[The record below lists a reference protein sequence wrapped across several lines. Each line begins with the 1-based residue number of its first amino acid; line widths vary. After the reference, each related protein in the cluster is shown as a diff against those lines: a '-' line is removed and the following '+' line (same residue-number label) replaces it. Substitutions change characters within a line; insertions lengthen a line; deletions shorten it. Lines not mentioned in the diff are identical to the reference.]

1 MSLVWG
7 PTRRATHCAT
17 STPIRL
23 SYPSWAPGLA
33 RPVTRRALEVP
44 LKQHSNDVE
53 EIDSDETERI
63 LTCAAA
69 VDVAKASGMVCVRRP
84 HPSIEGRRLS
94 RVWEVSST
102 TNSIL
107 ALGEDLVA
115 LGVERV
121 VLESTS
127 DYWRPFFYLLEAAG
141 LSVWLV
147 NARDVKQ
154 VTGRPKTDKL
164 DAVWLAKLNER
175 GMLRPSFVP
184 PSEIRVLRDYT
195 RLRTELV
202 EERSRH
208 KQRLEKLLEDALIK
222 LSSVATDLLGVSAR
236 AMIEALIAGERDP
249 KALVDLARGKLNA
262 KRAALIEALT
272 GRFGDHHADL
282 ARLLLDQID
291 ACTDKIDR
299 LTTRIGQL
307 VADLPEPT
315 PPADRQPRPTPASDV
330 PVEHNPRTERLTT
343 VQRLDEVPGI
353 AERAAQIL
361 IAELGL
367 NMAQFPTPAHL
378 VSWAK
383 LSPQTIQSGPK
394 VKVGKT
400 GKGNRYLKGV
410 LGEVATAAAKTDT
423 FLGERYRRLVR
434 RRGKQ
439 RALVAVARSILII
452 VWHLLNDP
460 DACYVDLGSDYYTNR
475 LDPDRKTRDLVRQL
489 QVLGHT
495 RHARPRGL
503 SATTIGA
510 HAPSG
515 APPRTPNPAR
525 NDLSHPREIFRSAH
539 FRDLG

>member
-1 MSLVWG
+1 
-7 PTRRATHCAT
+7 
-17 STPIRL
+17 
-23 SYPSWAPGLA
+23 
-33 RPVTRRALEVP
+33 
-44 LKQHSNDVE
+44 LKPNVNEVE

-63 LTCAAA
+63 LNCAAA

-84 HPSIEGRRLS
+84 HPSIEGRRMS

-107 ALGEDLVA
+107 ALGEDLVL
-115 LGVERV
+115 LGVKRV

-127 DYWRPFFYLLEAAG
+127 DYWRPFFYLLEASG

-164 DAVWLAKLNER
+164 DAVWLAKLCER

-184 PSEIRVLRDYT
+184 PREIRVLRDYT

-249 KALVDLARGKLNA
+249 KALADLARGKLNT
-262 KRAALIEALT
+262 KRAALLEALN
-272 GRFGDHHADL
+272 GRFDDHHADL

-291 ACTDKIDR
+291 ACSDKVDR
-299 LTTRIGQL
+299 LTARIEHL
-307 VADLPEPT
+307 VADLPEPS
-315 PPADRQPRPTPASDV
+315 PPTDRAPRPIPVRDV
-330 PVEHNPRTERLTT
+330 PVERDPEARRLST
-343 VQRLDEVPGI
+343 VERLDEVPGI
-353 AERAAQIL
+353 AERAAQII
-361 IAELGL
+361 IAEVGL
-367 NMAQFPTPAHL
+367 NMGQFPTPAHL

-394 VKVGKT
+394 TKVGKT

-439 RALVAVARSILII
+439 RALVAVARSILVI

-460 DACYVDLGSDYYTNR
+460 DARYVDLGSDYYTSR

-489 QVLGHT
+489 QALGHT
-495 RHARPRGL
+495 VTL
-503 SATTIGA
+503 
-510 HAPSG
+510 AP
-515 APPRTPNPAR
+515 AA
-525 NDLSHPREIFRSAH
+525 
-539 FRDLG
+539 

>member
-1 MSLVWG
+1 M
-7 PTRRATHCAT
+7 

-23 SYPSWAPGLA
+23 SFPSRAPRA
-33 RPVTRRALEVP
+33 RSSSATELGEVP
-44 LKQHSNDVE
+44 LKPISNDIE
-53 EIDSDETERI
+53 EIDSDEVERI

-69 VDVAKASGMVCVRRP
+69 IDVAKASGMICVRRP
-84 HPSIEGRRLS
+84 HPSIEGRRTS
-94 RVWEVSST
+94 RVWEVDST

-107 ALGEDLVA
+107 ALGDDLVT

-141 LSVWLV
+141 LIVWLI

-184 PSEIRVLRDYT
+184 PREIRVLRDYT
-195 RLRTELV
+195 RLRSELV
-202 EERSRH
+202 GERSRH

-222 LSSVATDLLGVSAR
+222 LSSVATDLLGVSSR
-236 AMIEALIAGERDP
+236 AMIESLIAGQRDP
-249 KALVDLARGKLNA
+249 KVLAELARGRLNA
-262 KRAALIEALT
+262 KRPALIEALN
-272 GRFGDHHADL
+272 GRFDDHHADL

-299 LTTRIGQL
+299 LTAGIERL
-307 VADLPEPT
+307 VAALPKPQRDSDSAA
-315 PPADRQPRPTPASDV
+315 PSLPIDV
-330 PVEHNPRTERLTT
+330 PIDHDPQAPRLTT
-343 VQRLDEVPGI
+343 VERLDEVPGI
-353 AERAAQIL
+353 AERAAQVI
-361 IAELGL
+361 IAEIGL
-367 NMAQFPTPAHL
+367 DMAQFPTPGHL

-383 LSPQTIQSGPK
+383 LSPQTIQSGPRIK
-394 VKVGKT
+394 AGKT

-439 RALVAVARSILII
+439 RALVAVARSILVI

-460 DACYVDLGSDYYTNR
+460 DARYVDLGSDYYTKR
-475 LDPDRKTRDLVRQL
+475 LDPDRKARDLVRQL
-489 QVLGHT
+489 QALGHHVT
-495 RHARPRGL
+495 L
-503 SATTIGA
+503 
-510 HAPSG
+510 AP
-515 APPRTPNPAR
+515 AA
-525 NDLSHPREIFRSAH
+525 
-539 FRDLG
+539 